1 MLIKNPCDEIPLDAH
16 DETYIGW
23 TVAIFAEK
31 SRCCQEEVVAVLAEF
46 LEADDQT
53 DNPTLDRHWP
63 MIKRC
68 MEKREK
74 ELPQIAKEAAELR
87 RSVEGRKL
95 DS

>member
-1 MLIKNPCDEIPLDAH
+1 MKSTSPCDEIPLDAH

-23 TVAIFAEK
+23 MVAIFAEK

-46 LEADDQT
+46 LEADDDS

-68 MEKREK
+68 MERRK
-74 ELPQIAKEAAELR
+74 EEFPKIAKEVAELK
-87 RSVEGRKL
+87 RSVLGQKL
-95 DS
+95 N